1 MKKLADSRIEDLK
14 SRGYENA
21 GLYDPAGVGG
31 THVMYVLHH
40 NDQPEIYSNLPKD
53 PKISP
58 VVNAWKG
65 MTKYV
70 GFAAMG
76 LVAVAGVLHSAVVG
90 PNRVTRDDEKKAED
104 LVKETV

>member
-21 GLYDPAGVGG
+21 GLYDPSGVGG

-40 NDQPEIYSNLPKD
+40 NDKPEIYAGLPKD
-53 PKISP
+53 PTISP

-65 MTKYV
+65 VAKYV
-70 GFAAMG
+70 GFAALG
-76 LVAVAGVLHSAVVG
+76 LAAAAGMLHSALAG
-90 PNRVTRDDEKKAED
+90 PNRVTREDEEKAED
-104 LVKETV
+104 LVKEKT